1 MVASAAAG
9 ACHKLAMRR
18 GPVTI
23 AVEPAFYREQAQLSR
38 ELAERT
44 DDPEISLHLLS
55 VAKQYDKLADEA
67 ERGGR

>member
-1 MVASAAAG
+1 
-9 ACHKLAMRR
+9 MR
-18 GPVTI
+18 VK
-23 AVEPAFYREQAQLSR
+23 PAFYREQAQLSR

-44 DDPEISLHLLS
+44 EDPEISLHLRS